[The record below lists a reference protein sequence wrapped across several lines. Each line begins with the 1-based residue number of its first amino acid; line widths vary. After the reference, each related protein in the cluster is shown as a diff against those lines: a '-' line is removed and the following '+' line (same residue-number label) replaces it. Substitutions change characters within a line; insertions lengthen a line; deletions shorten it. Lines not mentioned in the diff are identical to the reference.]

1 VRRPSKR
8 FMSVLQIRAARVSG
22 SVIPSEARNPD
33 VKVRGPE
40 ASGFL
45 ASLGMTALSGRVE
58 NGIPPTPNQPPRDH
72 SALGCDDLAL
82 SQQRTQPLAVR
93 SDWR

>member
-1 VRRPSKR
+1 VLRELVGVSFRAKR
-8 FMSVLQIRAARVSG
+8 G
-22 SVIPSEARNPD
+22 IPN
-33 VKVRGPE
+33 VKVPGPE
-40 ASGFL
+40 ASGLL

-82 SQQRTQPLAVR
+82 IAATTAIARYEI
-93 SDWR
+93 DWR